1 MHGRP
6 CGQAATSPGSVR
18 NNIKLIGYLLRRG
31 YEKHSTGGLAEIVP
45 TECVKAGYV
54 LQVNEDEEEEVIDK
68 CSIC

>member
-18 NNIKLIGYLLRRG
+18 YNIKLIGSLLRRG

-45 TECVKAGYV
+45 TECVRAGYV
-54 LQVNEDEEEEVIDK
+54 SQVNDEEREEVIDK
-68 CSIC
+68 WSIC